1 MEKVL
6 NNKNLQKN
14 PEREEIEEVWEKEID
29 KKTKENTTIV
39 GLKNNELII
48 KASNPAWR
56 MELSLI
62 NKEIKKKLTK
72 TLKTK

>member
-14 PEREEIEEVWEKEID
+14 PEREEIEEAWEKEID
-29 KKTKENTTIV
+29 KKTQKNTTIV
-39 GLKNNELII
+39 GFKNNELII

>member
-1 MEKVL
+1 MERVL